1 MKSLG
6 GIGSSRARSDATH
19 DAVLVIP
26 GIMGTRLV
34 EAATGKVLWGMG
46 KAAEYAG
53 RWDLEGGMDA
63 LALSPAEREGE
74 FGRVVPRGII
84 RTPSWAPLL
93 GGVEPYDRLL
103 KRLRNVV
110 VHPDAI
116 AEFGYDWRLPTEYN
130 AQRLAQAVECHLA
143 AWREHPQSRA
153 ARAFVPDGRPAG
165 VVLIAHSMGGLVA
178 AAASL
183 IPGAMA
189 DVRAVLTLGS
199 PFHGAVKAVQVL
211 SEGRGLPGLP
221 KENLRRLARTLPG
234 IHDLLPSYRC
244 LVVDDDVVAL
254 DAAAVESV
262 GGDRE
267 LAQRSF
273 DLHARLRTA
282 VLPGHRII
290 QGTTQQTLQSL
301 RISAGVAEFLSVGFS
316 RHSDDTLVRHPGTGV
331 PVMKDH
337 KGDGTVFRYA
347 TSHGK
352 VPTIAVA
359 QQHTALPR
367 TGSVI
372 DIACGMLTGAAHD
385 GSHLAGDE
393 LGLEVPDQVD
403 VGVPFDILAQTRRH
417 RNVTFTVEDP
427 YAISPS
433 RARMM
438 GSSMARVRGQEDQWS
453 ARITLTSPGLYR
465 VGASSGSD
473 PVTRLVMA
481 V

>member
-1 MKSLG
+1 MKPLD
-6 GIGSSRARSDATH
+6 GIGLPFVRSGATH
-19 DAVLVIP
+19 DAVLVVP

-53 RWDLEGGMDA
+53 RWDLEGGMGA
-63 LALSPAEREGE
+63 LALSPAEAEGE

-103 KRLRNVV
+103 KRLRTMV
-110 VHPDAI
+110 VHPDAVG
-116 AEFGYDWRLPTEYN
+116 EFGFDWRLPTEHN
-130 AQRLAQAVECHLA
+130 ARRLAQAVERHLA
-143 AWREHPQSRA
+143 AWRAHPASKA
-153 ARAFVPDGRPAG
+153 ARAFVPDGKPAG
-165 VVLIAHSMGGLVA
+165 VVIIAHSMGGLVA

-189 DVRAVLTLGS
+189 DVRAVVTLGS
-199 PFHGAVKAVQVL
+199 PFHGAVKAVQVI
-211 SEGRGLPGLP
+211 SDGRGLPGLP
-221 KENLRRLARTLPG
+221 KENLRLLARTLPG

-254 DAAAVESV
+254 DAAAVESI

-290 QGTTQQTLQSL
+290 QGTAQQTLQSL
-301 RISAGVAEFLSVGFS
+301 RISAGVAEFLYAGYS
-316 RHSDDTLVRHPGTGV
+316 RHSDDTLVRDPRSGA
-331 PVMKDH
+331 PVRTDH
-337 KGDGTVFRYA
+337 GGDGTVFRDA
-347 TSHGK
+347 TSHGE
-352 VPTIAVA
+352 VVTTAVA

-372 DIACGMLTGAAHD
+372 DIVCGVLTGAAHS
-385 GSHLAGDE
+385 GSHLAGGDV
-393 LGLEVPDQVD
+393 GLEVPDQVG
-403 VGVPFDILAQTRRH
+403 VGVPFDILAHTRRH
-417 RNVTFTVEDP
+417 RDVTFTVEDP
-427 YAISPS
+427 YAPES
-433 RARMM
+433 RARVM
-438 GSSMARVRGQEDQWS
+438 GSPMARIRGEEDRWG
-453 ARITLTSPGLYR
+453 ARVVLASQGLYR
-465 VGASSGSD
+465 IGVSSGSD